1 MTSVSHPSDEAIEFS
16 MAVLCYRAEE
26 EIVPFVDGLHRVM
39 SMFTFSWEL
48 VLVANYW
55 PGAGD
60 RTPAIV
66 KELAERLECV
76 RYIAEPKQGGMGWDM
91 KMGLDACRGR
101 YIGIIDGDGQYPME
115 SIFACFAKIRADDVD
130 LVKSYRV
137 HRSDGLYRSLIS
149 IVYNLIFKLLFPAY
163 RGYRDV
169 NSKPKI
175 LKREAYERMDL
186 RSTDWFLDA
195 ELILNALRL
204 NLRIYEVPIH
214 FGSLRGRES
223 FVRVPTIYEFAR
235 NLIAYRRKFTRE
247 S

>member
-1 MTSVSHPSDEAIEFS
+1 MTPAGHTPDEAIEFS
-16 MAVLCYRAEE
+16 MAILCYRAEE
-26 EIVPFVDGLHRVM
+26 DIVPFVHSLHRIM
-39 SMFTFSWEL
+39 SMFAFPWEL

-55 PGAGD
+55 PGTGD
-60 RTPAIV
+60 RTPSIV
-66 KELAERLECV
+66 KGLAETLEHV

-91 KMGLDACRGR
+91 KQGLDACRGR

-115 SIFACFAKIRADDVD
+115 SIFACFAKIKADDVD

-137 HRSDGLYRSLIS
+137 YRSDGLYRHVIS
-149 IVYNLIFKLLFPAY
+149 IAYNLIFKLLFPAY

-175 LKREAYERMDL
+175 MKRDVYRQMDL

-214 FGSLRGRES
+214 FSGLRGRES
-223 FVRVPTIYEFAR
+223 FVRFQAIYEFAR
-235 NLIAYRRKFTRE
+235 NLIAYRRRFGRG

>member
-1 MTSVSHPSDEAIEFS
+1 MATESEPLHEAVEFS
-16 MAVLCYRAEE
+16 MAVLCYKADE
-26 EIVPFVDGLHRVM
+26 EIVPFVHRLHRIM
-39 SMFTFSWEL
+39 SMFTFPWEL

-55 PGAGD
+55 PGSGD
-60 RTPAIV
+60 RTPAIA
-66 KELAERLECV
+66 KELAARLGCV

-115 SIFACFAKIRADDVD
+115 SIFACFAKIKADDVD

-137 HRSDGLYRSLIS
+137 LRSDGLYRSVIS
-149 IVYNLIFKLLFPAY
+149 LVYNLTFKLLFPES
-163 RGYRDV
+163 RRYRDV

-175 LKREAYERMDL
+175 MKREAYERMDL

-195 ELILNALRL
+195 EIMLNALRL

-214 FGSLRGRES
+214 FGSLGGRES
-223 FVRVPTIYEFAR
+223 FVRPQAIFEFVR
-235 NLIAYRRKFTRE
+235 NLIHYRWSGRAR
-247 S
+247 